1 MLHQIGHPTLSIWVP
16 LNNPQWIE
24 LKKLDPHGFLFGV
37 VGDIYEMQQYMG
49 NTNDPELTKLTAM
62 VMASFSNNV
71 MSKTYMMG
79 LSETL
84 NILDGSANPYQIDQ
98 FLQNRAASLVP
109 YSSFSY
115 QMNQMNDE
123 AMRELR
129 TLTDKVK
136 ARIYGQNS
144 AAIKYD
150 WLTGESTDT
159 PEYLLGFVRQK
170 KVDSGEHQ
178 AAKVYSELRKL
189 TMPLLDLT
197 RNLETSL
204 CHQRFSNGTTSY

>member
-1 MLHQIGHPTLSIWVP
+1 
-16 LNNPQWIE
+16 
-24 LKKLDPHGFLFGV
+24 
-37 VGDIYEMQQYMG
+37 
-49 NTNDPELTKLTAM
+49 
-62 VMASFSNNV
+62 
-71 MSKTYMMG
+71 
-79 LSETL
+79 
-84 NILDGSANPYQIDQ
+84 
-98 FLQNRAASLVP
+98 
-109 YSSFSY
+109 
-115 QMNQMNDE
+115 MNQMNDD

-129 TLTDKVK
+129 SLTDKVK

-189 TMPLLDLT
+189 DHALLDLT

-204 CHQRFSNGTTSY
+204 CHQRFPTVQPAIRHCKRSRP